1 MKKIIKKIV
10 VILSLI
16 CIGLLFIGKA
26 EVKANDVDNYN
37 INSKV
42 LYDETNTYNYLYDT
56 TIPNGTEVKNGID
69 RSFNNDARYD
79 MKSQNGNKV
88 MSNKTQITVF
98 THGWNGHADS
108 WGSGEDSLV
117 TKLGK
122 LINANIYTL
131 NIDNNYDEKH
141 IFLINDSNDKY
152 YKNGYDKESSSIDA
166 SKPIILVFNGANTGY
181 KNDYIYTQFNY
192 AVSKVVYQVKIANG
206 GVLPKL
212 NLIGHSRGG
221 LTNMQYALDHP
232 QMIDSMYSFDTPYI
246 GTTIAELDYNY
257 ADSSALELF
266 NPEAAPGENDL
277 ANRDVYLKYL
287 NRWNNNYDE
296 LYSNI
301 RVMALGG
308 TTSLRYLLSF
318 LNSSFDSIPFIR
330 ALHSWLM
337 NILGNNAG
345 DQLYK
350 ALKVTLVALVTYIQ
364 AKT

>member
-16 CIGLLFIGKA
+16 CIWLLFIGKTA
-26 EVKANDVDNYN
+26 VKADDVDNYN
-37 INSKV
+37 INSKA

-69 RSFNNDARYD
+69 RNFNNDARYD

-108 WGSGEDSLV
+108 WGSGEDSLIN
-117 TKLGK
+117 KLGK

-131 NIDNNYDEKH
+131 IFDSTYGEKH
-141 IFLINDSNDKY
+141 NFTIYDSNDKY
-152 YKNGYDKESSSIDA
+152 YRNGNNKEFSSIDT

-350 ALKVTLVALVTYIQ
+350 AIKGYIGCSCNIY
-364 AKT
+364 TS